1 MMKVEE
7 LIAPGTIDEVLQVLD
22 DRGATSQ
29 VLAGGT
35 DVMVRA
41 HRGEIATAVRCL
53 VSLHQVAELRGVRRE
68 GKELV
73 IGATTTATELISD
86 PLVKEH
92 VPILAAVADRVASA
106 QIRNVATIGGNLVN
120 ASPAGD
126 LINPLLLLD
135 AEVVLASV
143 AGRRTVPVFEL
154 FVAPGRTVLDSNELL
169 VEVRCRI
176 PPPERVFHFEKAG
189 TRPAM
194 ECSVVT
200 VGLAYTPRDGAL
212 TDVRITIGS
221 CGPTPLRGRHTEAI
235 LEGKALTPALIE
247 QARQAIGTDI
257 SPISDIRGTETYRRA
272 LVAEYLKRMLESEQ
286 QR

>member
-1 MMKVEE
+1 MKVEE
-7 LIAPGTIDEVLQVLD
+7 LIAPGSIDEVLQLLD
-22 DRGATSQ
+22 DRGSAVQ

-41 HRGEIATAVRCL
+41 HRGEIADGVRCL
-53 VSLHQVAELRGVRRE
+53 VSLHQVAELRGVRPE
-68 GKELV
+68 GSQLV
-73 IGATTTATELISD
+73 IGATTTATDLISD
-86 PLVKEH
+86 PLVKER

-143 AGRRTVPVFEL
+143 AGRRSVPVREL
-154 FVAPGRTVLDSNELL
+154 FVAPGRTVLDCIELL
-169 VEVRCRI
+169 VEVRFEV
-176 PPPERVFHFEKAG
+176 PTPERVFHFEKAG

-200 VGLAYTPRDGAL
+200 VGLAYTRCEGAL
-212 TDVRITIGS
+212 TNVRVTIGS
-221 CGPTPLRGRHTEAI
+221 CGPTPLRGRNTEAI
-235 LEGKALTPALIE
+235 LEGNALTPELIE
-247 QARQAIGTDI
+247 QARQAVDTDI
-257 SPISDIRGTETYRRA
+257 SPISDIRGTEPYRRA
-272 LVAEYLKRMLESEQ
+272 LVAEYLKRMLEG
-286 QR
+286 